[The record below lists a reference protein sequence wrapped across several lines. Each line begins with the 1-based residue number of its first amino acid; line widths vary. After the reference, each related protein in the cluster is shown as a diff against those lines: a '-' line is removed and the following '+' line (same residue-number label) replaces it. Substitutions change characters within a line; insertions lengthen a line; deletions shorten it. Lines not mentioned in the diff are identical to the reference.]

1 MLTISPGPCIHSE
14 ALECELVEPTPEA
27 QQSIEREKPV
37 SHSLKSPITLAQYQC
52 YHPFQPIVR
61 ESGLGENVEVNTIPI
76 SPPPLGFATEVS
88 SSLEGHNIRRRITPS
103 TTIIAEVSKPT
114 PVFPKTR
121 PLPLKPT
128 TIIAKL
134 PKPAVTG
141 REETRAEMLE
151 RSFQEI
157 IKGNRKSSLER
168 LGLPPPTAA
177 KFQSNGVKKR
187 IQDRTQDWAEGT
199 LESKQKRGS
208 AISLF

>member
-37 SHSLKSPITLAQYQC
+37 SHSLKSPITLAQYQVN
-52 YHPFQPIVR
+52 HPFQPIVR
-61 ESGLGENVEVNTIPI
+61 ESGLGGENLEVNTIPI

-103 TTIIAEVSKPT
+103 T

-121 PLPLKPT
+121 PLPVKPT
-128 TIIAKL
+128 TIIAESS
-134 PKPAVTG
+134 KPAVTG

-151 RSFQEI
+151 RSFQKI

-168 LGLPPPTAA
+168 LRLPPPTAV
-177 KFQSNGVKKR
+177 KFQPNGVKKR
-187 IQDRTQDWAEGT
+187 IQERTQDWAEGT
-199 LESKQKRGS
+199 LT
-208 AISLF
+208 